1 MSSSNYSIATGL
13 ALKHLI
19 QENYTSQQAFA
30 EDFGVELRTVN
41 RYVASGIGKMVTV
54 EEIADFFEMDLLDFL
69 RLGKSLAE

>member
-1 MSSSNYSIATGL
+1 MSSGGYSIAAGL

-19 QENYTSQQAFA
+19 RENYASQQAFA

-41 RYVASGIGKMVTV
+41 RYVTSGIGKMVTV